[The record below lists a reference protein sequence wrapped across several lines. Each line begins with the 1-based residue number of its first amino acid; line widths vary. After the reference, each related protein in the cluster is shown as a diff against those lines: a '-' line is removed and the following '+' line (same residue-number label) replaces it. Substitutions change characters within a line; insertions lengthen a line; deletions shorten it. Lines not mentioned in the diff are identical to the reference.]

1 MSFKPTFPLH
11 PFNGFAKYVENEGG
25 RILYVE
31 PHSERQAVVYISPV
45 PDFWGKTPARALAF
59 MESLLP
65 ANAFISAVP
74 CMPGEAPRG
83 DGVTVITIHFRY
95 LDDTTTD

>member
-1 MSFKPTFPLH
+1 MSFKPTFLPQAMDVLIDNIRH
-11 PFNGFAKYVENEGG
+11 NGGKVQYIDPQA
-25 RILYVE
+25 
-31 PHSERQAVVYISPV
+31 ERLFLICFSHV
-45 PDFWGKTPARALAF
+45 PDFWGKTPAHALAF